1 MFSCTHMTMCVHVYI
16 WLLSYISAFMHTKK
30 CGEGISAR
38 RTWHRGWEGGGG
50 RHVLGPPPPKKRG
63 LPGGNNPPPPPPPP
77 PCPWGGLNV
86 DVLNYTHK
94 YRTRNR
100 VSDRGQ
106 GRGRQ
111 REGDQPWSW
120 WVCCGG
126 GYTIY
131 ILYKTEGDQK
141 WSSWVYSL

>member
-1 MFSCTHMTMCVHVYI
+1 
-16 WLLSYISAFMHTKK
+16 MHTYDYVCTCIHLVTFIHFCFHAHKK
-30 CGEGISAR
+30 VWR
-38 RTWHRGWEGGGG
+38 RHFRAKNVAQGMGRGWGAPC
-50 RHVLGPPPPKKRG
+50 VAPPPKKRR
-63 LPGGNNPPPPPPPP
+63 LPRGHKPTPPPPPP